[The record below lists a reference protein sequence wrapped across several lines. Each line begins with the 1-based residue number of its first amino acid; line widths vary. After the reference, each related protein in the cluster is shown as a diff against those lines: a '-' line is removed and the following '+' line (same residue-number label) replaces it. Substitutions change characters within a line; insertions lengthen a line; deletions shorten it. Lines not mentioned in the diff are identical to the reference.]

1 MEIVGMNSVSLYAVL
16 ILICLSIPE
25 SGVITAS
32 LPLLIEVWNGQYL
45 LS

>member
-1 MEIVGMNSVSLYAVL
+1 MEIVGMISVSLYAVL
-16 ILICLSIPE
+16 ILICLSIRE

-32 LPLLIEVWNGQYL
+32 LPEVWNGQYL